1 MSFAKARTANSK
13 IIADKL
19 IENMFTN
26 MNTWDKPLR
35 AFELID
41 FTFVINLSA
50 SAYAQIKRHRIA
62 TIIEQG
68 YDFSSLPV
76 IPDSINKAGFK
87 KEIINLSKESRKI
100 SEMLIDINPA
110 LSPYSALNSSKR
122 SVIMKM
128 NGREL
133 YHFVRLRSDE
143 HAQWEIRKISDLIAA
158 AARKADPILFRM
170 LSGKHQFNI
179 F

>member
-1 MSFAKARTANSK
+1 MFSDMSV
-13 IIADKL
+13 
-19 IENMFTN
+19 
-26 MNTWDKPLR
+26 WDKPLR
-35 AFELID
+35 AFELVD
-41 FTFVINLSA
+41 FTFIINLSA
-50 SAYAQIKRHRIA
+50 SAYAQLKRHRIA

-76 IPDSINKAGFK
+76 IPNSIKNAGFEK
-87 KEIINLSKESRKI
+87 KLTELSKDSKI
-100 SEMLIDINPA
+100 LSEKLFSVNPS
-110 LSPYSALNSSKR
+110 LTPYAALNSTKR

-158 AARKADPILFRM
+158 SARKADPILFKM
-170 LSGKHQFNI
+170 LSGKHQFNTSVS
-179 F
+179 